1 MVARHISMRGEVI
14 DMERMRLANGD
25 AVALGNAAKNARGDT
40 LGPGG
45 VILRTQEQIEQE
57 WAAQRAKR
65 ESETKVVDIKSNEA
79 LQQAL
84 ANLAPKTKPAI
95 MQDDIDFNPEPA
107 ADTPKTAPQ
116 PGARRRT
123 IESD

>member
-14 DMERMRLANGD
+14 DMAKLRMANGD
-25 AVALGNAAKNARGDT
+25 TVALGNAAKNARGDQ

-45 VILRTQEQIEQE
+45 VVLKTQEQIEAE
-57 WAAQRAKR
+57 WAAARAKK
-65 ESETKVVDIKSNEA
+65 EAQSKVIDIKGNNDA

-84 ANLAPKTKPAI
+84 ANLAPKNKPAI
-95 MQDDIDFNPEPA
+95 AQDDMDFDPTPPA
-107 ADTPKTAPQ
+107 ATPAPSA
-116 PGARRRT
+116 GTRRRT